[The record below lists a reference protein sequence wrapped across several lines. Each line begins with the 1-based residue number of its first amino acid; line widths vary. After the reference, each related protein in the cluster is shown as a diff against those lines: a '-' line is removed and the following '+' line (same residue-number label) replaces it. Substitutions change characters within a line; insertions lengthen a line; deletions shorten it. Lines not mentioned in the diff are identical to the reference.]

1 MSRKRFF
8 EGAVIIVLLFA
19 FSVTQAKADAAM
31 WTHTYGGANYD
42 VGESVVETS
51 DGGYAIAGY
60 TASYGTGSDDVWLVK
75 TDANGSAQWN
85 QTYGGINFDDGYS
98 LVETSDGGYAIA
110 GCTSSFGAGDWDFWL
125 VKTNASGNMEWN
137 QTYGGINSDWGC
149 SVVEVSDGG
158 YAIAGSTNSYGAGN
172 NDFWLVKTDSS
183 GVAQWNQTY
192 GGTHIDSGCS
202 MVEVSDG
209 GYAIAGSTN
218 SYGAGGSDVWLIK
231 TNSSGVAQW
240 NQTYGG
246 GDDDYGYS
254 VVETSDGGYAIAG
267 SLSYGAGAYDVWLVK
282 TNTAGVAQWNQT
294 YDGASGDCG
303 YSVVETIDGGYAIAG
318 STISFGAGSVDVWLV
333 KTDELGIV
341 PEAPWVALPLMLI
354 ATLAIFISRK
364 KLLHPRS

>member
-137 QTYGGINSDWGC
+137 QTYGGINSD
-149 SVVEVSDGG
+149 
-158 YAIAGSTNSYGAGN
+158 
-172 NDFWLVKTDSS
+172 L
-183 GVAQWNQTY
+183 
-192 GGTHIDSGCS
+192 GCS
-202 MVEVSDG
+202 MVEV
-209 GYAIAGSTN
+209 
-218 SYGAGGSDVWLIK
+218 
-231 TNSSGVAQW
+231 
-240 NQTYGG
+240 
-246 GDDDYGYS
+246 
-254 VVETSDGGYAIAG
+254 
-267 SLSYGAGAYDVWLVK
+267 
-282 TNTAGVAQWNQT
+282 
-294 YDGASGDCG
+294 
-303 YSVVETIDGGYAIAG
+303 
-318 STISFGAGSVDVWLV
+318 
-333 KTDELGIV
+333 
-341 PEAPWVALPLMLI
+341 
-354 ATLAIFISRK
+354 
-364 KLLHPRS
+364 